1 MKQMKENFET
11 FRFAMKIS
19 KSVSKSFIP
28 ILILNAM
35 LNHLS
40 VIIAVWFSAQIT
52 AQISSGNHP
61 KEIAI
66 YAVASVLTVFI
77 FSCLQKFIAEIHSNN
92 FNLIRS
98 YEQKFFS
105 EIVTKKDYALLE
117 NSEFQDLLKSYNVV
131 MNNNGGAIG
140 VYIYY
145 GLSEV
150 LNGIFGL
157 IYSLIIII
165 PTISKI
171 LTFDSENFATSWFAA
186 VLTLLLFILCAVAM
200 IITGNKLSKIAASH
214 MDSMYRTYGLF
225 KYWFVFSENYK
236 NAKDIRVYNAESFVE
251 CEHQRYL
258 DEEKELS
265 LTEINE
271 VKSYNL
277 LLSVFQAL
285 LIGIFYGYIA
295 LRTYSG
301 SFTADNVVAI
311 VGIIPVLIPA
321 ITQLSL
327 IPMMTTTWAKN
338 ISYLKRI
345 EEYDS
350 DRYFGTLPVEKR
362 TDNDYEI
369 EFRNVSFKY
378 SGSDSYALRN
388 VSMKFKVGEHLAFVG
403 ANGSGKSTFI
413 KLLCRLY
420 DPTEGE
426 ILLNGIN
433 IKKYNIQEYMSIFSV
448 VFQDFSLF
456 AVPLSQNVSTS
467 IEYDKEKLWQCL
479 EEAGIADRVK
489 EFDKKEE
496 TVLYKKLDDN
506 GVEISGGEAQKIAI
520 ARALYRDAPF
530 VVLDEP
536 TAALDPISEFE
547 IYSRFNGFTKGKTA
561 IYISHRLSSCRF
573 CDKIMVFDK
582 GQIVQFGSH
591 DELLSDEKGKYYR
604 LWTSQA
610 KYYVS
615 QV

>member
-1 MKQMKENFET
+1 MKALRQNFET
-11 FRFAMKIS
+11 LRFAMEIS
-19 KSVSKSFIP
+19 KSASKSFIP
-28 ILILNAM
+28 ILILNAI
-35 LNHLS
+35 LSHLA
-40 VIIAVWFSAQIT
+40 VVIAVWFSAQIT
-52 AQISSGNHP
+52 AQISSGKSP
-61 KEIAI
+61 KEIAV
-66 YAVASVLTVFI
+66 YAAISVLTVFI
-77 FSCLQKFIAEIHSNN
+77 LSVLKKSTEKANDHNQGIIST
-92 FNLIRS
+92 
-98 YEQKFFS
+98 YEKKLFS
-105 EIVTKKDYALLE
+105 EIVSNKDYAILE
-117 NSEFQDLLKSYNVV
+117 NSDFQDLLKSYNVV
-131 MNNNGGAIG
+131 VNNNGGAIA
-140 VYIYY
+140 IYSFF
-145 GLSEV
+145 LSEV

-171 LTFDSENFATSWFAA
+171 LTFDNSNFATSWFAA
-186 VLTLLLFILCAVAM
+186 VLFILLFILCAVAM
-200 IITGNKLSKIAASH
+200 IITGDKLSKIAASH
-214 MDSMYRTYGLF
+214 MDSMYRNFGLF
-225 KYWFVFSENYK
+225 KYWFDFSENYK
-236 NAKDIRVYNAESFVE
+236 NAKDIRVYNAESFIE
-251 CEHQRYL
+251 QEHQNYL
-258 DEEKELS
+258 NEHKELS
-265 LTEINE
+265 LIEISE

-277 LLSVFQAL
+277 LLSAFQAL

-321 ITQLSL
+321 ITQLSS

-338 ISYLKRI
+338 ISYLKKI
-345 EEYDS
+345 KEYDS

-378 SGSDSYALRN
+378 TGSNSYALRN

-467 IEYDKEKLWQCL
+467 IDYDKEKLWQCL

-591 DELLSDEKGKYYR
+591 DELLSDENGKYYR

>member
-1 MKQMKENFET
+1 MKALKQNLET
-11 FRFAMKIS
+11 LRFAVEIS
-19 KSVSKSFIP
+19 KSASKSSVP
-28 ILILNAM
+28 ILILCAL
-35 LNHLS
+35 LNHS
-40 VIIAVWFSAQIT
+40 AVVVAVWFSAQIT
-52 AQISSGNHP
+52 AQISSGKSP
-61 KEIAI
+61 KEIAL
-66 YAVASVLTVFI
+66 YAAGSVLTVFI
-77 FSCLQKFIAEIHSNN
+77 LSVFTKIAEKVNN
-92 FNLIRS
+92 NNLNKIVS
-98 YEQKFFS
+98 YEKKIFS
-105 EIVTKKDYALLE
+105 EMISKKDYAILE
-117 NSEFQDLLKSYNVV
+117 NSDFQDLLKSYNVV
-131 MNNNGGAIG
+131 MNNNSGAIG
-140 VYIYY
+140 VYTMF
-145 GLSEV
+145 LSNV
-150 LNGIFGL
+150 LDGVFGL

-171 LTFDSENFATSWFAA
+171 LTFDNSNFATSWLAA

-200 IITGNKLSKIAASH
+200 IITGDKLSKIAASH
-214 MDSMYRTYGLF
+214 MDSMYRNYGLF
-225 KYWFVFSENYK
+225 NYWFNFSENYK
-236 NAKDIRVYNAESFVE
+236 NAKDIRVYNAESFIE
-251 CEHQRYL
+251 NEHQRFL
-258 DEEKELS
+258 DKNKKLNVEQL
-265 LTEINE
+265 NE
-271 VKSYNL
+271 TTIYNL

-301 SFTADNVVAI
+301 SFTADNVVTI

-321 ITQLSL
+321 ITQLSS

-345 EEYDS
+345 KEYDS

-467 IEYDKEKLWQCL
+467 IDYEKEKLWQCL

-547 IYSRFNGFTKGKTA
+547 IYNRFNGFTKGKTA

-591 DELLSDEKGKYYR
+591 DELLSDENGKYYR

>member
-1 MKQMKENFET
+1 MKTLRENFET
-11 FRFAMKIS
+11 LRFAMKIS
-19 KSVSKSFIP
+19 KSASKSFVP
-28 ILILNAM
+28 ILILCAL
-35 LNHLS
+35 LNHS
-40 VIIAVWFSAQIT
+40 AMVAAVWFSAQIT
-52 AQISSGNHP
+52 AQISSSNSP
-61 KEIAI
+61 KEIAV
-66 YAVASVLTVFI
+66 YAAVSVLTVFAL
-77 FSCLQKFIAEIHSNN
+77 SVLTKIADQVNTNDLTKIV
-92 FNLIRS
+92 S
-98 YEQKFFS
+98 YEKKFFS
-105 EIVTKKDYALLE
+105 EIISQKDYAILE
-117 NSEFQDLLKSYNVV
+117 TSDFQDLLKSYNVV
-131 MNNNGGAIG
+131 MNNHGGAIG
-140 VYIYY
+140 VYSFF
-145 GLSEV
+145 LSEV

-165 PTISKI
+165 PTVSKI
-171 LTFDSENFATSWFAA
+171 LTFDNSNFATSWFAA
-186 VLTLLLFILCAVAM
+186 ILTLFLFILCASAM
-200 IITGNKLSKIAASH
+200 IITGNKLSKINVLH
-214 MDSMYRTYGLF
+214 MDTMYRTYGLF
-225 KYWFVFSENYK
+225 KYWFDFSGNYK
-236 NAKDIRVYNAESFVE
+236 NAKDIRVYNAESFIE
-251 CEHQRYL
+251 NEHQRFL
-258 DEEKELS
+258 DENKESS
-265 LTEINE
+265 LKQLNE
-271 VKSYNL
+271 AKIYHL
-277 LLSVFQAL
+277 LLSAFQAL

-321 ITQLSL
+321 ITQLSS

-345 EEYDS
+345 KEYDS

-448 VFQDFSLF
+448 VFQYFSLF

-591 DELLSDEKGKYYR
+591 DELLSNENGKYYR

>member
-1 MKQMKENFET
+1 MKALRQNFET
-11 FRFAMKIS
+11 LRFAMEIS
-19 KSVSKSFIP
+19 KSASKSFIP
-28 ILILNAM
+28 ILILNAI
-35 LNHLS
+35 LSHLA
-40 VIIAVWFSAQIT
+40 VVIAVWFSAQIT
-52 AQISSGNHP
+52 AQISSGKSP
-61 KEIAI
+61 KEIAV
-66 YAVASVLTVFI
+66 YAAISVLTVFI
-77 FSCLQKFIAEIHSNN
+77 LSVLKKSTEKANDHNQGIIST
-92 FNLIRS
+92 
-98 YEQKFFS
+98 YEKKLFS
-105 EIVTKKDYALLE
+105 EIVSNKDYAILE
-117 NSEFQDLLKSYNVV
+117 NSDFQDLLKSYNVV
-131 MNNNGGAIG
+131 VNNNGGAIA
-140 VYIYY
+140 IYSFF
-145 GLSEV
+145 LSEV

-171 LTFDSENFATSWFAA
+171 LTFDNSNFATSWFAA
-186 VLTLLLFILCAVAM
+186 VLFILLFILCAVAM
-200 IITGNKLSKIAASH
+200 IITGDKLSKIAASH
-214 MDSMYRTYGLF
+214 MDSMYRNFGLF
-225 KYWFVFSENYK
+225 KYWFDFSENYK
-236 NAKDIRVYNAESFVE
+236 NAKDIRVYNAESFIE
-251 CEHQRYL
+251 QEHQNYL
-258 DEEKELS
+258 NEHKELS
-265 LTEINE
+265 LIEINE

-277 LLSVFQAL
+277 LLSAFQAL

-321 ITQLSL
+321 ITQLSS

-345 EEYDS
+345 KEYDS

-378 SGSDSYALRN
+378 AGSNSYALRN

-467 IEYDKEKLWQCL
+467 IDYDKEKLWQCL
-479 EEAGIADRVK
+479 EEAGIANRVK

-591 DELLSDEKGKYYR
+591 DELLSDENGKYYR

>member
-1 MKQMKENFET
+1 MKALRQNFET
-11 FRFAMKIS
+11 LRFAMEIS
-19 KSVSKSFIP
+19 KSASKSFIP
-28 ILILNAM
+28 ILILNAI
-35 LNHLS
+35 LSHLA
-40 VIIAVWFSAQIT
+40 VVIAVWFSAQIT
-52 AQISSGNHP
+52 AQISSGKSP
-61 KEIAI
+61 KEIAV
-66 YAVASVLTVFI
+66 YAAISVLTVFI
-77 FSCLQKFIAEIHSNN
+77 LSVLKKSTEKANDHNQGIIST
-92 FNLIRS
+92 
-98 YEQKFFS
+98 YEKKLFS
-105 EIVTKKDYALLE
+105 EIVSNKDYAILE
-117 NSEFQDLLKSYNVV
+117 NSDFQDLLKSYNVV
-131 MNNNGGAIG
+131 VNNNGGAIA
-140 VYIYY
+140 IYSFF
-145 GLSEV
+145 LSEV

-171 LTFDSENFATSWFAA
+171 LTFDNSNFATSWFAA
-186 VLTLLLFILCAVAM
+186 VLFILLFILCAVAM
-200 IITGNKLSKIAASH
+200 IITGDKLSKIAASH
-214 MDSMYRTYGLF
+214 MDSMYRNFGLF
-225 KYWFVFSENYK
+225 KYWFDFSENYK
-236 NAKDIRVYNAESFVE
+236 NAKDIRVYNAESFIE
-251 CEHQRYL
+251 QEHQNYL
-258 DEEKELS
+258 NEHKELS
-265 LTEINE
+265 LIEINE

-277 LLSVFQAL
+277 LLSAFQAL

-321 ITQLSL
+321 ITQLSS

-345 EEYDS
+345 KEYDS

-378 SGSDSYALRN
+378 AGSNSYALRN

-467 IEYDKEKLWQCL
+467 IDYDKEKLWQCL

-591 DELLSDEKGKYYR
+591 DELLSDENGKYYR

>member
-1 MKQMKENFET
+1 MKALRQNFET
-11 FRFAMKIS
+11 LRFAMEIS
-19 KSVSKSFIP
+19 KSASKSFIP
-28 ILILNAM
+28 ILILNAI
-35 LNHLS
+35 LSHLA
-40 VIIAVWFSAQIT
+40 VVIAVWFSAQIT
-52 AQISSGNHP
+52 AQISSGKSP
-61 KEIAI
+61 KEIAV
-66 YAVASVLTVFI
+66 YAAISVLTVFI
-77 FSCLQKFIAEIHSNN
+77 LSVLKKSTEKANDHNQGIIST
-92 FNLIRS
+92 
-98 YEQKFFS
+98 YEKKLFS
-105 EIVTKKDYALLE
+105 EIVSNKDYAILE
-117 NSEFQDLLKSYNVV
+117 NSDFQDLLKSYNVV
-131 MNNNGGAIG
+131 VNNNGGAIA
-140 VYIYY
+140 IYSFF
-145 GLSEV
+145 LSEV
-150 LNGIFGL
+150 LNGILGL

-171 LTFDSENFATSWFAA
+171 LTFDNSNFATSWFAA
-186 VLTLLLFILCAVAM
+186 VLFILLFILCAVAM
-200 IITGNKLSKIAASH
+200 IITGDKLSKIAASH

-225 KYWFVFSENYK
+225 KYWFDFSENYK

-265 LTEINE
+265 LTELNE

-277 LLSVFQAL
+277 LLSAFQAL

-301 SFTADNVVAI
+301 SFTADNVVTI

-321 ITQLSL
+321 ITQLSS

-338 ISYLKRI
+338 ISYLKKI
-345 EEYDS
+345 KEYDS

-378 SGSDSYALRN
+378 TGSNSYALRN

-467 IEYDKEKLWQCL
+467 IDYDKEKLWQCL

-591 DELLSDEKGKYYR
+591 DELLSDENGKYYR

>member
-1 MKQMKENFET
+1 MKALRQNFET
-11 FRFAMKIS
+11 LRFAMEIS
-19 KSVSKSFIP
+19 KSASKSFIP
-28 ILILNAM
+28 ILILNAI
-35 LNHLS
+35 LSHLA
-40 VIIAVWFSAQIT
+40 VVIAVWFSAQIT
-52 AQISSGNHP
+52 AQISSGKSP
-61 KEIAI
+61 KEIAV
-66 YAVASVLTVFI
+66 YAAISVLTVFI
-77 FSCLQKFIAEIHSNN
+77 LSVLKKSTEKANDHNQGIIST
-92 FNLIRS
+92 
-98 YEQKFFS
+98 YEKKLFS
-105 EIVTKKDYALLE
+105 EIVSNKDYAILE
-117 NSEFQDLLKSYNVV
+117 NSDFQDLLKSYNVV
-131 MNNNGGAIG
+131 VNNNGGAIA
-140 VYIYY
+140 IYSFF
-145 GLSEV
+145 LSEV

-171 LTFDSENFATSWFAA
+171 LTFDSSNFATSWFAA
-186 VLTLLLFILCAVAM
+186 VLFILLFILCAVAM
-200 IITGNKLSKIAASH
+200 IITGDKLSKIAASH
-214 MDSMYRTYGLF
+214 MDSMYRNFGLF
-225 KYWFVFSENYK
+225 KYWFDFSENYK
-236 NAKDIRVYNAESFVE
+236 NAKDIRVYNAESFIE
-251 CEHQRYL
+251 QEHQNYL
-258 DEEKELS
+258 NEHKELS
-265 LTEINE
+265 LIEINE

-277 LLSVFQAL
+277 LLSAFQAL

-295 LRTYSG
+295 FRTYSG

-321 ITQLSL
+321 ITQLSS

-345 EEYDS
+345 KEYDS

-378 SGSDSYALRN
+378 AGSNSYALRN

-467 IEYDKEKLWQCL
+467 IDYDKEKLWQCL

-591 DELLSDEKGKYYR
+591 DELLSDENGKYYR

>member
-1 MKQMKENFET
+1 MKALRQNFET
-11 FRFAMKIS
+11 LRFAMEIS
-19 KSVSKSFIP
+19 KSASKSFIP
-28 ILILNAM
+28 ILILNAI
-35 LNHLS
+35 LSHLA
-40 VIIAVWFSAQIT
+40 VVIAVWFSAQIT
-52 AQISSGNHP
+52 AQISSGKTL
-61 KEIAI
+61 KEIAV
-66 YAVASVLTVFI
+66 YAAISVLTVFI
-77 FSCLQKFIAEIHSNN
+77 LSVLKKSTEKANDYNQGIIST
-92 FNLIRS
+92 
-98 YEQKFFS
+98 YEKKLFS
-105 EIVTKKDYALLE
+105 EIVSNKDYAILE
-117 NSEFQDLLKSYNVV
+117 NSDFQDLLKSYNVV
-131 MNNNGGAIG
+131 VNNNGGAIA
-140 VYIYY
+140 IYSFF
-145 GLSEV
+145 LSEV

-171 LTFDSENFATSWFAA
+171 LTFDNSNFATSWFAA
-186 VLTLLLFILCAVAM
+186 VLFILLFILCAVAM
-200 IITGNKLSKIAASH
+200 IITGDKLSKIAASH
-214 MDSMYRTYGLF
+214 MDSMYRNFGLF
-225 KYWFVFSENYK
+225 KYWFDFSENYK
-236 NAKDIRVYNAESFVE
+236 NAKDIRVYNAESFIE
-251 CEHQRYL
+251 QEHQNYL
-258 DEEKELS
+258 NEHKELS
-265 LTEINE
+265 LIEINE

-277 LLSVFQAL
+277 LLSAFQAL

-321 ITQLSL
+321 ITQLSS

-345 EEYDS
+345 KEYDS

-388 VSMKFKVGEHLAFVG
+388 VSIKFKIGEHLAFVG

-467 IEYDKEKLWQCL
+467 IDYDKEKLWQCL

-591 DELLSDEKGKYYR
+591 DELLSDENGKYYR

>member
-1 MKQMKENFET
+1 MKALRQNFET
-11 FRFAMKIS
+11 LRFAMEIS
-19 KSVSKSFIP
+19 KSASKSFIP
-28 ILILNAM
+28 ILILNAI
-35 LNHLS
+35 LSHLA
-40 VIIAVWFSAQIT
+40 VVIAVWFSAQIT
-52 AQISSGNHP
+52 AQISSGKSP
-61 KEIAI
+61 KEIAV
-66 YAVASVLTVFI
+66 YAAISVLTVFI
-77 FSCLQKFIAEIHSNN
+77 LSVLKKSTEKANDHNQGIIST
-92 FNLIRS
+92 
-98 YEQKFFS
+98 YEKKLFS
-105 EIVTKKDYALLE
+105 EIVSNKDYAILE
-117 NSEFQDLLKSYNVV
+117 NSDFQDLLKSYNVV
-131 MNNNGGAIG
+131 VNNNGGAIA
-140 VYIYY
+140 IYSFF
-145 GLSEV
+145 LSEV

-171 LTFDSENFATSWFAA
+171 LTFDNSNFATSWFAA
-186 VLTLLLFILCAVAM
+186 VLFILLFILCAVAM
-200 IITGNKLSKIAASH
+200 IITGDKLSKIAASH
-214 MDSMYRTYGLF
+214 MDSMYRNFGLF
-225 KYWFVFSENYK
+225 KYWFDFSENYK
-236 NAKDIRVYNAESFVE
+236 NAKDIRVYNAESFIE
-251 CEHQRYL
+251 QEHQNYL
-258 DEEKELS
+258 NEHKELS
-265 LTEINE
+265 LIEINE

-277 LLSVFQAL
+277 LLSAFQAL

-321 ITQLSL
+321 ITQLSS

-345 EEYDS
+345 KEYDS

-378 SGSDSYALRN
+378 AGSNSYALRN

-591 DELLSDEKGKYYR
+591 DELLSDENGKYYR

>member
-1 MKQMKENFET
+1 MKALRQNFET
-11 FRFAMKIS
+11 LRFAMEIS
-19 KSVSKSFIP
+19 KSASKSFIP
-28 ILILNAM
+28 ILILNAI
-35 LNHLS
+35 LSHLA
-40 VIIAVWFSAQIT
+40 VVIAVWFSAQIT
-52 AQISSGNHP
+52 AQISSGKSP
-61 KEIAI
+61 KEIAV
-66 YAVASVLTVFI
+66 YAAISVLTVFI
-77 FSCLQKFIAEIHSNN
+77 LSVLKKSTEKANDHNQGIIST
-92 FNLIRS
+92 
-98 YEQKFFS
+98 YEKKLFS
-105 EIVTKKDYALLE
+105 EIVSNKDYAILE
-117 NSEFQDLLKSYNVV
+117 NSDFQDLLKSYNIVV
-131 MNNNGGAIG
+131 NNNGGAIA
-140 VYIYY
+140 IYSFF
-145 GLSEV
+145 LSEV

-171 LTFDSENFATSWFAA
+171 LTFDNSNFATSWFAA
-186 VLTLLLFILCAVAM
+186 VLFILLFILCAVAM
-200 IITGNKLSKIAASH
+200 IITGDKLSKIAASH
-214 MDSMYRTYGLF
+214 MDSMYRNFGLF
-225 KYWFVFSENYK
+225 KYWFDFSENYK
-236 NAKDIRVYNAESFVE
+236 NAKDIRVYNAESFIE
-251 CEHQRYL
+251 QEHQNYL
-258 DEEKELS
+258 NEHKELS
-265 LTEINE
+265 LIEINE

-277 LLSVFQAL
+277 LLSAFQAL

-321 ITQLSL
+321 ITQLSS

-345 EEYDS
+345 KEYDS

-369 EFRNVSFKY
+369 EFKNVSFKY
-378 SGSDSYALRN
+378 AGSNSYALRN

-467 IEYDKEKLWQCL
+467 IDYDKEKLWQCL

-591 DELLSDEKGKYYR
+591 DELLSDENGKYYR

>member
-1 MKQMKENFET
+1 MKTLKENFET
-11 FRFAMKIS
+11 LRFAMEIS
-19 KSVSKSFIP
+19 KSASKSSVP
-28 ILILNAM
+28 ILILCAL
-35 LNHLS
+35 LNHS
-40 VIIAVWFSAQIT
+40 AVVVAVWFSAQIT
-52 AQISSGNHP
+52 AQISSGKSP
-61 KEIAI
+61 KEIAV
-66 YAVASVLTVFI
+66 YAAGSVLTVFI
-77 FSCLQKFIAEIHSNN
+77 LSVFTKIAEKVNN
-92 FNLIRS
+92 NNLNKIVS
-98 YEQKFFS
+98 YEKKIFS
-105 EIVTKKDYALLE
+105 EMISKKDYAILE

-140 VYIYY
+140 VYTMF
-145 GLSEV
+145 LSNV
-150 LNGIFGL
+150 LDGVFGL

-171 LTFDSENFATSWFAA
+171 LTFDNSNFATSWFAA

-200 IITGNKLSKIAASH
+200 IITGDKLSKISASH
-214 MDSMYRTYGLF
+214 MDSMYRNYGLF
-225 KYWFVFSENYK
+225 KYWFDFSENYK
-236 NAKDIRVYNAESFVE
+236 NAKDIRVYNAESFIE
-251 CEHQRYL
+251 REHQTYL
-258 DEEKELS
+258 NEHKELS
-265 LTEINE
+265 LNEINE
-271 VKSYNL
+271 VKNYNL

-321 ITQLSL
+321 ITQLSS

-345 EEYDS
+345 KEYDS

-591 DELLSDEKGKYYR
+591 DELLSDENGKYYR

>member
-1 MKQMKENFET
+1 MKALRQNFET
-11 FRFAMKIS
+11 LRFAMEIS
-19 KSVSKSFIP
+19 KSGSKSFIP
-28 ILILNAM
+28 ILILNAI
-35 LNHLS
+35 LSHLA
-40 VIIAVWFSAQIT
+40 VVIAVWFSAQIT
-52 AQISSGNHP
+52 AQISSGKSP
-61 KEIAI
+61 KEIAV
-66 YAVASVLTVFI
+66 YAAISVLTVFI
-77 FSCLQKFIAEIHSNN
+77 LSVLKKSTEKANDHNQGIIST
-92 FNLIRS
+92 
-98 YEQKFFS
+98 YEKKLFS
-105 EIVTKKDYALLE
+105 EIVSNKDYAILE
-117 NSEFQDLLKSYNVV
+117 NSDFQDLLKSYNVV
-131 MNNNGGAIG
+131 VNNNGGAIA
-140 VYIYY
+140 IYSFF
-145 GLSEV
+145 LSEV

-171 LTFDSENFATSWFAA
+171 LTFDNSNFATSWFAA
-186 VLTLLLFILCAVAM
+186 VLFILLFILCAVAM
-200 IITGNKLSKIAASH
+200 IITGDKLSKIAASH
-214 MDSMYRTYGLF
+214 MDSMYRNFGLF
-225 KYWFVFSENYK
+225 KYWFDFSENYK
-236 NAKDIRVYNAESFVE
+236 NAKDIRVYNAESFIE
-251 CEHQRYL
+251 QEHQNYL
-258 DEEKELS
+258 NEHKELS
-265 LTEINE
+265 LIEINE

-277 LLSVFQAL
+277 LLSAFQAL

-321 ITQLSL
+321 ITQLSS

-345 EEYDS
+345 KEYDS

-378 SGSDSYALRN
+378 AGSNSYALRN

-467 IEYDKEKLWQCL
+467 IDYDKEKLWQCL

-591 DELLSDEKGKYYR
+591 DELLSDENGKYYR

>member
-1 MKQMKENFET
+1 MKALRQNFET
-11 FRFAMKIS
+11 LRFAMEIS
-19 KSVSKSFIP
+19 KSASKSFIP
-28 ILILNAM
+28 ILILNAI
-35 LNHLS
+35 LSHLA
-40 VIIAVWFSAQIT
+40 VVIAVWFSAQIT
-52 AQISSGNHP
+52 AQISSGKSP
-61 KEIAI
+61 KEIAV
-66 YAVASVLTVFI
+66 YAAISVLTVFI
-77 FSCLQKFIAEIHSNN
+77 LSVLKKSTEKANDHNQGIISTFEKKL
-92 FNLIRS
+92 
-98 YEQKFFS
+98 FS
-105 EIVTKKDYALLE
+105 EIVSNKDYAILE
-117 NSEFQDLLKSYNVV
+117 NSDFQDLLKSYNVV
-131 MNNNGGAIG
+131 VNNNGGAIA
-140 VYIYY
+140 IYSFF
-145 GLSEV
+145 LSEV

-171 LTFDSENFATSWFAA
+171 LTFDNSNFATSWFAA
-186 VLTLLLFILCAVAM
+186 VLFILLFILCAVAM
-200 IITGNKLSKIAASH
+200 IITGDKLSKIAASH
-214 MDSMYRTYGLF
+214 MDSMYRNFGLF
-225 KYWFVFSENYK
+225 KYWFDFSENYK
-236 NAKDIRVYNAESFVE
+236 NAKDIRVYNAESFIE
-251 CEHQRYL
+251 QEHQNYL
-258 DEEKELS
+258 NEHKELS
-265 LTEINE
+265 LIEINE

-277 LLSVFQAL
+277 LLSAFQAL

-321 ITQLSL
+321 ITQLSS

-345 EEYDS
+345 KEYDS

-378 SGSDSYALRN
+378 AGSNSYALRN

-467 IEYDKEKLWQCL
+467 IDYDKEKLWQCL

-591 DELLSDEKGKYYR
+591 DELLSDENGKYYR

>member
-1 MKQMKENFET
+1 MKTLKENLAT
-11 FRFAMKIS
+11 LRFAMEIS
-19 KSVSKSFIP
+19 KSASKSFIP
-28 ILILNAM
+28 ILILNAI
-35 LNHLS
+35 LSHLA
-40 VIIAVWFSAQIT
+40 VVIAVWFSAQIT
-52 AQISSGNHP
+52 AQISSGKSP
-61 KEIAI
+61 KEIAV
-66 YAVASVLTVFI
+66 YAAISVLTVFI
-77 FSCLQKFIAEIHSNN
+77 LSVLKKSTEKANDYNQGIIST
-92 FNLIRS
+92 
-98 YEQKFFS
+98 YEKKLFS
-105 EIVTKKDYALLE
+105 EIVSNKDYAILE
-117 NSEFQDLLKSYNVV
+117 NSDFQDLLKSYNVV
-131 MNNNGGAIG
+131 VNNNGGAIA
-140 VYIYY
+140 IYSFF
-145 GLSEV
+145 LSEV
-150 LNGIFGL
+150 LNGVFGL

-171 LTFDSENFATSWFAA
+171 LTFDSGNFATSWFAA
-186 VLTLLLFILCAVAM
+186 VLTLLLFILCATAM
-200 IITGNKLSKIAASH
+200 IVTGNKLSKINVLH
-214 MDSMYRTYGLF
+214 MDNMYRTYGLF
-225 KYWFVFSENYK
+225 KYWFDFSGNYK
-236 NAKDIRVYNAESFVE
+236 NAKDIRVYNAESFIE
-251 CEHQRYL
+251 HEHQRFI
-258 DEEKELS
+258 DENKELN
-265 LTEINE
+265 LKQLNE
-271 VKSYNL
+271 AKVYHL
-277 LLSVFQAL
+277 LLSAFQAL

-301 SFTADNVVAI
+301 SFTADNVVSI

-321 ITQLSL
+321 ITQLSY

-345 EEYDS
+345 KEYDS

-378 SGSDSYALRN
+378 SGSDFYALRN

-573 CDKIMVFDK
+573 CDKIMVFDR

-591 DELLSDEKGKYYR
+591 NELLSDENGKYYR

>member
-1 MKQMKENFET
+1 MKALRQNFET
-11 FRFAMKIS
+11 LRFAMEIS
-19 KSVSKSFIP
+19 KSASKSFIP
-28 ILILNAM
+28 ILILNAI
-35 LNHLS
+35 LSHLA
-40 VIIAVWFSAQIT
+40 VVIAVWFSAQIT
-52 AQISSGNHP
+52 AQISSGKSP
-61 KEIAI
+61 KEIAV
-66 YAVASVLTVFI
+66 YAAISVLTVFI
-77 FSCLQKFIAEIHSNN
+77 LSVLKKSTEKANDHNQGIIST
-92 FNLIRS
+92 
-98 YEQKFFS
+98 YEKKLFS
-105 EIVTKKDYALLE
+105 EIVSNKDYAILE
-117 NSEFQDLLKSYNVV
+117 NSDFQDLLKSYNVV
-131 MNNNGGAIG
+131 VNNNGGAIA
-140 VYIYY
+140 IYSFF
-145 GLSEV
+145 LSEV
-150 LNGIFGL
+150 LSGIFGL

-171 LTFDSENFATSWFAA
+171 LTFDNSNFATSWFAA
-186 VLTLLLFILCAVAM
+186 VLFILLFILCAVAM
-200 IITGNKLSKIAASH
+200 IITGDKLSKIAASH
-214 MDSMYRTYGLF
+214 MNSMYRNFGLF
-225 KYWFVFSENYK
+225 KYWFDFSENYK
-236 NAKDIRVYNAESFVE
+236 NAKDIRVYNAESFIE
-251 CEHQRYL
+251 QEHQNYL
-258 DEEKELS
+258 NEHKELS
-265 LTEINE
+265 LIEISE

-277 LLSVFQAL
+277 LLSAFQAL

-321 ITQLSL
+321 ITQLSS

-338 ISYLKRI
+338 ISYLKKI
-345 EEYDS
+345 KEYDS

-378 SGSDSYALRN
+378 AGSNSYALRN

-426 ILLNGIN
+426 ILLNRIN

-467 IEYDKEKLWQCL
+467 IEYDKERLWQCL

-591 DELLSDEKGKYYR
+591 DELLSDENGKYYR

>member
-1 MKQMKENFET
+1 MKTLKENFET
-11 FRFAMKIS
+11 LRFAMEIS
-19 KSVSKSFIP
+19 KSASKSSVP
-28 ILILNAM
+28 ILILCAL
-35 LNHLS
+35 LNHS
-40 VIIAVWFSAQIT
+40 AVVVAVWFSAQIT
-52 AQISSGNHP
+52 AQISSGKSP
-61 KEIAI
+61 KEIAL
-66 YAVASVLTVFI
+66 YAAGSVLTVFI
-77 FSCLQKFIAEIHSNN
+77 LSVFTKIAEKVNN
-92 FNLIRS
+92 NNLNKIVS
-98 YEQKFFS
+98 YEKKIFS
-105 EIVTKKDYALLE
+105 EMISKKDYAILE

-140 VYIYY
+140 VYTMF
-145 GLSEV
+145 LSDV
-150 LNGIFGL
+150 LDGVFGL

-171 LTFDSENFATSWFAA
+171 LTFDNSNFATSWLAA

-200 IITGNKLSKIAASH
+200 IITGDKLSKIAASH
-214 MDSMYRTYGLF
+214 MDSMYRNYGLF
-225 KYWFVFSENYK
+225 NYWFNFSENYK
-236 NAKDIRVYNAESFVE
+236 NAKDIRVYNAESFIE
-251 CEHQRYL
+251 REHQTYL
-258 DEEKELS
+258 NEHKELS
-265 LTEINE
+265 LNEINE
-271 VKSYNL
+271 VKNYNL
-277 LLSVFQAL
+277 LLSLFQAL

-295 LRTYSG
+295 LRAYSG
-301 SFTADNVVAI
+301 SFTADNVVTI

-321 ITQLSL
+321 ITQLSS

-345 EEYDS
+345 QEYDS

-467 IEYDKEKLWQCL
+467 IEYDKEKLWRCL

-506 GVEISGGEAQKIAI
+506 GVEF
-520 ARALYRDAPF
+520 P
-530 VVLDEP
+530 
-536 TAALDPISEFE
+536 AAK
-547 IYSRFNGFTKGKTA
+547 RKK
-561 IYISHRLSSCRF
+561 
-573 CDKIMVFDK
+573 
-582 GQIVQFGSH
+582 
-591 DELLSDEKGKYYR
+591 
-604 LWTSQA
+604 
-610 KYYVS
+610 
-615 QV
+615 

>member
-1 MKQMKENFET
+1 MKTLKQNFET
-11 FRFAMKIS
+11 LRFAMEIS
-19 KSVSKSFIP
+19 KSASKSFIP
-28 ILILNAM
+28 ILILNAI
-35 LNHLS
+35 LNHLA

-52 AQISSGNHP
+52 ALISNGESP
-61 KEIAI
+61 KKIAV
-66 YAVASVLTVFI
+66 YALYSVLSI
-77 FSCLQKFIAEIHSNN
+77 FVLSCTKKIFDQLNRNNYNEI
-92 FNLIRS
+92 LV
-98 YEQKFFS
+98 YERKYFS
-105 EIVTKKDYALLE
+105 EIVSKKDYAILE
-117 NSEFQDLLKSYNVV
+117 TSDFQDLLKSYNVV
-131 MNNNGGAIG
+131 VNNNGGAIG
-140 VYIYY
+140 IYSLF
-145 GLSEV
+145 LSEV

-157 IYSLIIII
+157 LYSLMIVL
-165 PTISKI
+165 PTINKI
-171 LTFDSENFATSWFAA
+171 LTFDNRNFATSWFAA
-186 VLTLLLFILCAVAM
+186 VLMLFLFILCAVSM
-200 IITGNKLSKIAASH
+200 IITGDKLSKITASH
-214 MDSMYRTYGLF
+214 MDRLYKLYGLLL
-225 KYWFVFSENYK
+225 YWYRFSQNYK
-236 NAKDIRVYNAESFVE
+236 NAKDIRVYNAEYFVE
-251 CEHQRYL
+251 HEHEIYL
-258 DEEKELS
+258 EENKKLDLFEMS
-265 LTEINE
+265 E
-271 VKSYNL
+271 VKNYNL
-277 LLSVFQAL
+277 LLAVFQAL
-285 LIGIFYGYIA
+285 LMGIFYGYIV

-321 ITQLSL
+321 ITQLSY

-338 ISYLKRI
+338 VSYLKRI
-345 EEYDS
+345 KEYDS

-388 VSMKFKVGEHLAFVG
+388 VSMKFKVSEHLAFVG

-591 DELLSDEKGKYYR
+591 DELLSNENGKYYR

>member
-1 MKQMKENFET
+1 MKTLKENFET
-11 FRFAMKIS
+11 LRFAMGIS
-19 KSVSKSFIP
+19 KSASKSSVP
-28 ILILNAM
+28 ILILCAL
-35 LNHLS
+35 LNHS
-40 VIIAVWFSAQIT
+40 AVVVAVWFSAQIT
-52 AQISSGNHP
+52 AQISSGNSP
-61 KEIAI
+61 KKIAI
-66 YAVASVLTVFI
+66 YAAASVLTVFI
-77 FSCLQKFIAEIHSNN
+77 LSVFTKIAEQVNTNN
-92 FNLIRS
+92 LYKIVS
-98 YEQKFFS
+98 YEKKIFS
-105 EIVTKKDYALLE
+105 EMISKKDYAILE
-117 NSEFQDLLKSYNVV
+117 NSDFQDLLKSYNAV

-140 VYIYY
+140 VYTMF
-145 GLSEV
+145 LSDV
-150 LNGIFGL
+150 LDGVFGL

-171 LTFDSENFATSWFAA
+171 LTFDSSNFATSWFAA
-186 VLTLLLFILCAVAM
+186 VLTLILFILCAVAM
-200 IITGNKLSKIAASH
+200 IITGNKLSKINVLH
-214 MDSMYRTYGLF
+214 MDSMYRNYGLF
-225 KYWFVFSENYK
+225 RYWFDFSENYK
-236 NAKDIRVYNAESFVE
+236 NAKDIRVYNAESFIE
-251 CEHQRYL
+251 CEHQRHV
-258 DEEKELS
+258 DEVKELS
-265 LTEINE
+265 LNELNE
-271 VKSYNL
+271 VKIYHL
-277 LLSVFQAL
+277 LLSAFQAL

-301 SFTADNVVAI
+301 SFTADNIVTI

-321 ITQLSL
+321 ITQLSS

-345 EEYDS
+345 KEYDS

-479 EEAGIADRVK
+479 EKAGIADRVK

-591 DELLSDEKGKYYR
+591 DELLSDENGKYYR